1 MGGRCFGR
9 TVLAVS
15 LLSVMGVA
23 QATNGYSPTGFGTAN
38 KGLAGA
44 GVALPQDAMAGA
56 TNPAG
61 NFFVGER
68 IDLGLAVFAP
78 DRGFTADDNAGPPPM
93 GPGDP
98 SSIPPGSYDS
108 RNDYFLIPHFGW
120 NTRIDDVSTIGV
132 LVGANGGM
140 NTEYGDDVWRNFN
153 NPGTPENWASSPTGV
168 NFEQMFLGVPYAR
181 KLNEQHTVGV
191 MPIVA
196 VQRFKA
202 EGLEPFRN
210 FSIHP
215 DKVTNNGHDYSWG
228 YGIRVGWLGQF
239 NERLTLGAS
248 AQSRLY
254 MTEFDDYKGLFAEEG
269 DFDVPPTVTAGLS
282 FKMTPEVTLVADW
295 QRIFYSDVDALS
307 NSNGSFGP
315 GNLLGSDDGLGFG
328 WEDINIFKLGV
339 QWQYDPRLTL
349 RAGVSHADE
358 LFDNAEAL
366 FNILAPA
373 TVRTHASLG
382 ATYRVDESNNISF
395 AYTRAFNEE
404 IDGTN
409 PTFTGPQ
416 TGSVEMDQHE
426 LEVSWTWLFD

>member
-1 MGGRCFGR
+1 MDGRFFAR
-9 TVLAVS
+9 SVLVVAS
-15 LLSVMGVA
+15 LGVLTVA

-61 NFFVGER
+61 NFFVGDR
-68 IDLGLAVFAP
+68 IDLGVAIFAP
-78 DRGFTADDNAGPPPM
+78 DRGFTADDNADPPPT
-93 GPGDP
+93 G
-98 SSIPPGSYDS
+98 SIPPGDYDS
-108 RNDYFLIPHFGW
+108 RNDIFLIPHFGW
-120 NTRIDDVSTIGV
+120 NKQIDEVSTIGV

-153 NPGTPENWASSPTGV
+153 NPATPQNWASSPTGV
-168 NFEQMFLGVPYAR
+168 DFSQLFLGVPYAR
-181 KLNEQHTVGV
+181 KVNERHTLGI

-196 VQRFKA
+196 VQAFKA
-202 EGLEPFRN
+202 EGLEPFQA

-228 YGIRVGWLGQF
+228 YGVRVGWLGQMT
-239 NERLTLGAS
+239 ERLALGAS

-282 FKMTPEVTLVADW
+282 FKLTPEVTLVADW
-295 QRIFYSDVDALS
+295 QRIFYSDVDSLS

-315 GNLLGSDDGLGFG
+315 GNQLGSDDGLGFG
-328 WEDINIFKLGV
+328 WEDINIYKVGV
-339 QWQYDPRLTL
+339 QWEYSPKLTL
-349 RAGVSHADE
+349 RAGASHADQ

-382 ATYRVDESNNISF
+382 MTYRFDKSSAF
-395 AYTRAFNEE
+395 SLAYTRAFNEK
-404 IDGTN
+404 IDGQN
-409 PTFTGPQ
+409 PTFTGSQ

>member
-1 MGGRCFGR
+1 MKSSLFSRSTLTATLLGV
-9 TVLAVS
+9 TV
-15 LLSVMGVA
+15 VA
-23 QATNGYSPTGFGTAN
+23 HATNGYSPTGFGTAN

-61 NFFVGER
+61 NFFVGDR
-68 IDLGLAVFAP
+68 LDLGVALFSP
-78 DRGFTADDNAGPPPM
+78 NRGFTADSEPDQQQPTIPE
-93 GPGDP
+93 GD
-98 SSIPPGSYDS
+98 YDS
-108 RNDYFLIPHFGW
+108 RNSLFLIPHFGW
-120 NTRIDDVSTIGV
+120 NKQIDEVSSIGV
-132 LVGANGGM
+132 LVGGNGGM
-140 NTEYGDDVWRNFN
+140 NTEYNSTIWENFN
-153 NPGTPENWASSPTGV
+153 FFNIPENEATAPTGV
-168 NFEQMFLGVPYAR
+168 DFSQLFMGVTYAR
-181 KLNEQHTVGV
+181 KLNEQHTVGI

-196 VQRFKA
+196 VQAFEA
-202 EGLEPFRN
+202 EGLEPFQA

-228 YGIRVGWLGQF
+228 YGIRVGWLGQMSD
-239 NERLTLGAS
+239 RLAIAAS

-282 FKMTPEVTLVADW
+282 FKVTPEVTLVADW

-307 NSNGSFGP
+307 NSNSSFGP
-315 GNLLGSDDGLGFG
+315 NNRLGSDDGLGFG
-328 WEDINIFKLGV
+328 WEDINIYKLGV
-339 QWQYDPRLTL
+339 QWEYSPKLTL
-349 RAGVSHADE
+349 RAGVSHADQ

-382 ATYRVDESNNISF
+382 MTYRMDKSSNISF
-395 AYTRAFNEE
+395 AYTHAFNEE
-404 IDGTN
+404 IDGQN
-409 PTFTGPQ
+409 PTFTGSQ

>member
-1 MGGRCFGR
+1 MYQRR
-9 TVLAVS
+9 IARVAS
-15 LLSVMGVA
+15 AIALLGVFGVA
-23 QATNGYSPTGFGTAN
+23 QATNGYSPTGFGTPN

-44 GVALPQDAMAGA
+44 GVAFPQDAMAGA

-61 NFFVGER
+61 NFFVGNR
-68 IDLGLAVFAP
+68 IDLGAAVFAP
-78 DRGFTADDNAGPPPM
+78 DRGFTADDNAGPPPA
-93 GPGDP
+93 GPGEP
-98 SSIPPGSYDS
+98 SSIPPGDYDS

-120 NTRIDDVSTIGV
+120 NRRIDEVSTIGV

-153 NPGTPENWASSPTGV
+153 NGSNIATSPTGV
-168 NFEQMFLGVPYAR
+168 DFSQLFLGVPYAR
-181 KLNEQHTVGV
+181 KLNERHTVGI

-202 EGLEPFRN
+202 EGLEPFQA
-210 FSIHP
+210 FSVNP
-215 DKVTNNGHDYSWG
+215 TKVTNNGHDYSWG
-228 YGIRVGWLGQF
+228 YGIRFGWLGQVS
-239 NERLTLGAS
+239 ESLTLGAS

-282 FKMTPEVTLVADW
+282 FKVTPELTLVADW

-315 GNLLGSDDGLGFG
+315 NNLLGSDDGLGFG
-328 WEDINIFKLGV
+328 WEDINIYKVGV
-339 QWQYDPRLTL
+339 QWEYSPRLTL
-349 RAGVSHADE
+349 RAGVSHADQ

-382 ATYRVDESNNISF
+382 MTYRVDKSSNISF
-395 AYTRAFNEE
+395 AYTRAFNEK
-404 IDGTN
+404 IDGAN

>member
-1 MGGRCFGR
+1 MDSK
-9 TVLAVS
+9 TIVWSVLAAGW
-15 LLSVMGVA
+15 LGVA
-23 QATNGYSPTGFGTAN
+23 QATNGYSPTGFGTVN

-61 NFFVGER
+61 NFFVGDR
-68 IDLGLAVFAP
+68 IDLGAAIFAP
-78 DRGFTADDNAGPPPM
+78 DRGFNADNNAGPPPM
-93 GPGDP
+93 APSDP
-98 SSIPPGSYDS
+98 SSIPSGSYDS

-120 NTRIDDVSTIGV
+120 NKQIDEVSAIGV
-132 LVGANGGM
+132 LVGANGGL
-140 NTEYGDDVWRNFN
+140 NTEYGNDIWRNFN
-153 NPGTPENWASSPTGV
+153 NPGGTASSPTGV
-168 NFEQMFLGVPYAR
+168 DFSQLFLGVTYAR
-181 KLNEQHTVGV
+181 KLNAQHTVGI

-202 EGLEPFRN
+202 EGLEPFQA

-215 DKVTNNGHDYSWG
+215 DKVTNNGHDYSYG
-228 YGIRVGWLGQF
+228 YGVRVGWLGQMTD
-239 NERLTLGAS
+239 RLALGAS

-254 MTEFDDYKGLFAEEG
+254 MTKFDDYKGLFAEEG

-282 FKMTPEVTLVADW
+282 FKVTPEVTLVGDW
-295 QRIFYSDVDALS
+295 QRIFYSEVDALGNS
-307 NSNGSFGP
+307 NSRFGP
-315 GNLLGSDDGLGFG
+315 DNLLGSDGGLGFG
-328 WEDINIFKLGV
+328 WNDIDIFKVGV
-339 QWQYDPRLTL
+339 QWAYSPELTL
-349 RAGVSHADE
+349 RAGISHADQ

-382 ATYRVDESNNISF
+382 MTYRMDKSNNLSL

-404 IDGTN
+404 IDGKN
-409 PTFTGPQ
+409 PTFTGQQ